1 MQQANWITYH
11 LGKIK
16 EDISTA
22 DKFRQQQ
29 GFFHSGKN
37 DFQALPTQSDVT
49 VLLKNCFAPLLDPSI
64 RMIKCEPDTPAL
76 YILREHLQYDFP
88 DSEYK
93 LEVYTPDLAADV
105 DCESIDEDENELRA
119 FIHDNSSGNQNKELK
134 MNELQNAA
142 TGGKNQDRTRN
153 SVLRQMA
160 LLQSMSLE
168 QLREKW
174 LDLYGEEPPQYK
186 KQFLIKRLA
195 YRIQELFYGGLSEQA
210 KVHLQQAAKEDPVA
224 TVNRRIPE
232 ERKSNEAILPGTRLV
247 RVWNDRRYEVI
258 VLADGYEFEGRTFR
272 SLSTVAREITGTR
285 WNGKVF
291 FGLKKVYGRKAEG
304 GSDA

>member
-1 MQQANWITYH
+1 
-11 LGKIK
+11 
-16 EDISTA
+16 
-22 DKFRQQQ
+22 
-29 GFFHSGKN
+29 
-37 DFQALPTQSDVT
+37 
-49 VLLKNCFAPLLDPSI
+49 
-64 RMIKCEPDTPAL
+64 
-76 YILREHLQYDFP
+76 
-88 DSEYK
+88 
-93 LEVYTPDLAADV
+93 
-105 DCESIDEDENELRA
+105 
-119 FIHDNSSGNQNKELK
+119 
-134 MNELQNAA
+134 MNELQNDA

-195 YRIQELFYGGLSEQA
+195 YRIQELFYGGLSELA

-272 SLSTVAREITGTR
+272 SLSAVAREITGTR

>member
-1 MQQANWITYH
+1 
-11 LGKIK
+11 
-16 EDISTA
+16 
-22 DKFRQQQ
+22 
-29 GFFHSGKN
+29 
-37 DFQALPTQSDVT
+37 
-49 VLLKNCFAPLLDPSI
+49 
-64 RMIKCEPDTPAL
+64 
-76 YILREHLQYDFP
+76 
-88 DSEYK
+88 
-93 LEVYTPDLAADV
+93 
-105 DCESIDEDENELRA
+105 
-119 FIHDNSSGNQNKELK
+119 

-142 TGGKNQDRTRN
+142 TGGKNQGRTRN

-195 YRIQELFYGGLSEQA
+195 YRVQELFYGGLSEQA
-210 KVHLQQAAKEDPVA
+210 KVDLQQAAKEDPVA

-272 SLSTVAREITGTR
+272 SLSAVAREITGTR

>member
-1 MQQANWITYH
+1 
-11 LGKIK
+11 
-16 EDISTA
+16 
-22 DKFRQQQ
+22 
-29 GFFHSGKN
+29 
-37 DFQALPTQSDVT
+37 
-49 VLLKNCFAPLLDPSI
+49 
-64 RMIKCEPDTPAL
+64 
-76 YILREHLQYDFP
+76 
-88 DSEYK
+88 
-93 LEVYTPDLAADV
+93 
-105 DCESIDEDENELRA
+105 
-119 FIHDNSSGNQNKELK
+119 

-195 YRIQELFYGGLSEQA
+195 YRVQELFYGGLSEQA
-210 KVHLQQAAKEDPVA
+210 KVDLQQAAKEDPVA

-272 SLSTVAREITGTR
+272 SLSAVAREITGTR

>member
-1 MQQANWITYH
+1 
-11 LGKIK
+11 
-16 EDISTA
+16 
-22 DKFRQQQ
+22 
-29 GFFHSGKN
+29 
-37 DFQALPTQSDVT
+37 
-49 VLLKNCFAPLLDPSI
+49 
-64 RMIKCEPDTPAL
+64 
-76 YILREHLQYDFP
+76 
-88 DSEYK
+88 
-93 LEVYTPDLAADV
+93 
-105 DCESIDEDENELRA
+105 
-119 FIHDNSSGNQNKELK
+119 

-186 KQFLIKRLA
+186 KQFLIKLLA

-224 TVNRRIPE
+224 T
-232 ERKSNEAILPGTRLV
+232 ILPGTRLV

-272 SLSTVAREITGTR
+272 SLSAVAREITGTR

>member
-1 MQQANWITYH
+1 
-11 LGKIK
+11 
-16 EDISTA
+16 
-22 DKFRQQQ
+22 
-29 GFFHSGKN
+29 
-37 DFQALPTQSDVT
+37 
-49 VLLKNCFAPLLDPSI
+49 
-64 RMIKCEPDTPAL
+64 
-76 YILREHLQYDFP
+76 
-88 DSEYK
+88 
-93 LEVYTPDLAADV
+93 
-105 DCESIDEDENELRA
+105 
-119 FIHDNSSGNQNKELK
+119 

-142 TGGKNQDRTRN
+142 TGGKIQDRTRN

-210 KVHLQQAAKEDPVA
+210 NVHLQQAAKEDPVA

-272 SLSTVAREITGTR
+272 SLSAVAREITGTR

>member
-1 MQQANWITYH
+1 
-11 LGKIK
+11 
-16 EDISTA
+16 
-22 DKFRQQQ
+22 
-29 GFFHSGKN
+29 
-37 DFQALPTQSDVT
+37 
-49 VLLKNCFAPLLDPSI
+49 
-64 RMIKCEPDTPAL
+64 
-76 YILREHLQYDFP
+76 
-88 DSEYK
+88 
-93 LEVYTPDLAADV
+93 
-105 DCESIDEDENELRA
+105 
-119 FIHDNSSGNQNKELK
+119 

-232 ERKSNEAILPGTRLV
+232 KRKSN
-247 RVWNDRRYEVI
+247 
-258 VLADGYEFEGRTFR
+258 
-272 SLSTVAREITGTR
+272 
-285 WNGKVF
+285 
-291 FGLKKVYGRKAEG
+291 
-304 GSDA
+304 